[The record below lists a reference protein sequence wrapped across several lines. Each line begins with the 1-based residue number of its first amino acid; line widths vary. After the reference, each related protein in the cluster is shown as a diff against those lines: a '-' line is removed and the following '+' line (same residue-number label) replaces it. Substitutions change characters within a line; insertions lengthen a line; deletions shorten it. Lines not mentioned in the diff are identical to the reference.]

1 LHSGRQG
8 PYTVNLSNRVD
19 LMVSGR
25 LSPQESTTS
34 TPRLP
39 DPGVR
44 VPRARASDIVQLAEQ
59 AGDILAR
66 AREAALAPGTK
77 KVLRKFNLK
86 EVAELVG
93 VSAKT
98 ITRAVQRNELPPGER
113 VRGNRLLF
121 TLQEI
126 HEIQDRLG
134 LKPSRDPA
142 TDKPVV
148 IAIANFKGGVGK
160 TSTAIHLGQYFA
172 LRGYRVLMIDLDAQ
186 ASLTTLFGLLP
197 DSEVATDQ
205 TALPYLEGVSDT
217 LATAIQ
223 PTYWHGLDLIAANL
237 ALYGAEFSLAN
248 RQKSEP
254 NFRFYQALK
263 AGIATVSD
271 RYDVIV
277 IDTPPALS
285 YVTTNA
291 LYAADGI
298 IVPVPPAMMDFA
310 SASLFFSLLG
320 DIQKVIDE
328 NEGGEKVFDFLGLL
342 ISKYEPGNFVHQ
354 TIHDWVRAAFQ
365 QRVLFHTMG
374 TSTVLRMGPE
384 IQTAYE
390 VGAYQ
395 GDRRT
400 LSRALEYLEGVNG
413 EIERLVRAQWPS
425 KSGPRLVQRP
435 ERASTADAPP
445 EAMA

>member
-1 LHSGRQG
+1 VAS
-8 PYTVNLSNRVD
+8 S
-19 LMVSGR
+19 R
-25 LSPQESTTS
+25 LKRNDESASPAAAA
-34 TPRLP
+34 
-39 DPGVR
+39 DPGLR
-44 VPRARASDIVQLAEQ
+44 VPKANARDIVQLASQ

-66 AREAALAPGTK
+66 AREAALAPGIK
-77 KVLRKFNLK
+77 KTLRKFNLK
-86 EVAELVG
+86 EVAELLG
-93 VSAKT
+93 LSPKT
-98 ITRAVQRNELPPGER
+98 LVRAAQRQEIPSGER

-121 TLQEI
+121 TLEEI

-134 LKPSRDPA
+134 LKPWRDPA
-142 TDKPVV
+142 TDKPITVAV
-148 IAIANFKGGVGK
+148 ANFKGGVGK
-160 TSTAIHLGQYFA
+160 TSTSIHLGQYFA
-172 LRGYRVLMIDLDAQ
+172 LRGYRTLMIDLDAQ

-197 DSEVATDQ
+197 DSEVDTSK
-205 TALPYLEGVSDT
+205 TALPYLEGDAET
-217 LATAIQ
+217 LSNAIQ

-237 ALYGAEFSLAN
+237 ALYGAEFTLAN
-248 RQKSEP
+248 RQKTEE

-263 AGIATVSD
+263 RGIATVSD
-271 RYDVIV
+271 RYDVII

-285 YVTTNA
+285 YITTNA

-320 DIQKVIDE
+320 DIIGVIDQ

-342 ISKYEPGNFVHQ
+342 ISKYEQGNFVHQ

-374 TSTVLRMGPE
+374 STAVLRIGPE

-390 VGAYQ
+390 IGQYQ

-400 LSRALEYLEGVNG
+400 LARALEYLEGVNG

-425 KSGPRLVQRP
+425 KAGLRP
-435 ERASTADAPP
+435 VTRTESAP
-445 EAMA
+445 

>member
-1 LHSGRQG
+1 MAS
-8 PYTVNLSNRVD
+8 S
-19 LMVSGR
+19 R
-25 LSPQESTTS
+25 LKRKDEAEPPSSAAT
-34 TPRLP
+34 
-39 DPGVR
+39 DPGFR
-44 VPRARASDIVQLAEQ
+44 VPKASARDIVQLASQ
-59 AGDILAR
+59 AGEILAR
-66 AREAALAPGTK
+66 AREAALAPGIK
-77 KVLRKFNLK
+77 KTLRKFNLK
-86 EVAELVG
+86 EVAELLG
-93 VSAKT
+93 LSPKT
-98 ITRAVQRNELPPGER
+98 LVRAAQRQEIPSGER

-121 TLQEI
+121 TLEEI

-134 LKPSRDPA
+134 LKPWRDPA
-142 TDKPVV
+142 TDKPMTVAV
-148 IAIANFKGGVGK
+148 ANFKGGVGK
-160 TSTAIHLGQYFA
+160 TSTSIHLGQHFA
-172 LRGYRVLMIDLDAQ
+172 LHGYRTLMIDLDAQ

-197 DSEVATDQ
+197 DSEVGTEK
-205 TALPYLEGVSDT
+205 TALPYLEGDTDT
-217 LATAIQ
+217 LADAIQ

-237 ALYGAEFSLAN
+237 ALYGAEFTLAN
-248 RQKSEP
+248 RQKTEE

-263 AGIATVSD
+263 RGIATVSD
-271 RYDVIV
+271 RYDVII

-298 IVPVPPAMMDFA
+298 VVPVPPAMMDFA

-320 DIQKVIDE
+320 DIIEVIDQ

-342 ISKYEPGNFVHQ
+342 ISKYEQGNFVHQ

-374 TSTVLRMGPE
+374 STAVLRIGPE

-390 VGAYQ
+390 IGQYQ

-400 LSRALEYLEGVNG
+400 LTRALEYLEGVNG

-425 KSGPRLVQRP
+425 KAGLRP
-435 ERASTADAPP
+435 VARVEGAA
-445 EAMA
+445 

>member
-1 LHSGRQG
+1 VAS
-8 PYTVNLSNRVD
+8 S
-19 LMVSGR
+19 R
-25 LSPQESTTS
+25 LTRHESTVS
-34 TPRLP
+34 TVPQAP
-39 DPGVR
+39 DLGVR
-44 VPRARASDIVQLAEQ
+44 VPRARARDIVQLAEQ
-59 AGDILAR
+59 AGEILAR
-66 AREAALAPGTK
+66 AREASLAPGTT

-86 EVAELVG
+86 EVAELLG

-98 ITRAVQRNELPPGER
+98 ITRAVQRNELPAGER

-121 TLQEI
+121 SLEEI

-134 LKPSRDPA
+134 LKPWRDPV
-142 TDKPVV
+142 TDKPMVV
-148 IAIANFKGGVGK
+148 AIANFKGGVGK

-172 LRGYRVLMIDLDAQ
+172 LRGYRVLMVDLDAQ

-197 DSEVATDQ
+197 DSEVATEK
-205 TALPYLEGVSDT
+205 TTLPYLQGDATT
-217 LATAIQ
+217 LADAIQ
-223 PTYWHGLDLIAANL
+223 STYWHGLDLIAANL
-237 ALYGAEFSLAN
+237 TLYGAEFSLAN

-263 AGIATVSD
+263 QGLATVSD
-271 RYDVIV
+271 RYDVII

-320 DIQKVIDE
+320 DIQQVIDD

-342 ISKYEPGNFVHQ
+342 ISRYEPGNFVHQ

-390 VGAYQ
+390 IGAYQ

-400 LSRALEYLEGVNG
+400 LARALEYLEGVNG

-425 KSGPRLVQRP
+425 KAAPRLVAKP
-435 ERASTADAPP
+435 ERLHEATA
-445 EAMA
+445 

>member
-1 LHSGRQG
+1 MAS
-8 PYTVNLSNRVD
+8 S
-19 LMVSGR
+19 R
-25 LSPQESTTS
+25 LTRQESS
-34 TPRLP
+34 PSGP
-39 DPGVR
+39 GPASDPGVR
-44 VPRARASDIVQLAEQ
+44 VPKARASDIVHLAEQ
-59 AGDILAR
+59 AGEILAR

-86 EVAELVG
+86 EVAELLG
-93 VSAKT
+93 ISAKT
-98 ITRAVQRNELPPGER
+98 ITRAVQRQELPPGER

-121 TLQEI
+121 TLEEI
-126 HEIQDRLG
+126 HAIQDRLG
-134 LKPSRDPA
+134 LKPWRDPA
-142 TDKPVV
+142 TDKAVV
-148 IAIANFKGGVGK
+148 VAIANFKGGVGK
-160 TSTAIHLGQYFA
+160 TSTAIHLGQHFA

-197 DSEVATDQ
+197 DSEVATEM
-205 TALPYLEGVSDT
+205 TALPFLEGETDT
-217 LATAIQ
+217 LAGAIQ
-223 PTYWHGLDLIAANL
+223 STYWHGLDLIAANL

-263 AGIATVSD
+263 QGIATISD
-271 RYDVIV
+271 NYDVIV

-298 IVPVPPAMMDFA
+298 VVPVPPAMMDFA

-390 VGAYQ
+390 IGAYQ

-400 LSRALEYLEGVNG
+400 LSRALEYLQGVNG

-425 KSGPRLVQRP
+425 KTQPRLVPRA
-435 ERASTADAPP
+435 ERSPA
-445 EAMA
+445 EVLG

>member
-1 LHSGRQG
+1 MHSGGQS
-8 PYTVNLSNRVD
+8 PYTINLKFRVD
-19 LMVSGR
+19 RMASGR
-25 LSPQESTTS
+25 LTRDESTGS
-34 TPRLP
+34 APSP
-39 DPGVR
+39 AADPGAR
-44 VPRARASDIVQLAEQ
+44 VPRARARDIVQLAEQ

-66 AREAALAPGTK
+66 AREAALAPGTRK
-77 KVLRKFNLK
+77 ILRKFNLK
-86 EVAELVG
+86 EVAELIG

-98 ITRAVQRNELPPGER
+98 ITRGVQRKELPAGER

-121 TLQEI
+121 SLEEI
-126 HEIQDRLG
+126 HEIQQRLDLRPG
-134 LKPSRDPA
+134 RDPA
-142 TDKPVV
+142 TDKAVV
-148 IAIANFKGGVGK
+148 VAIANFKGGVGK
-160 TSTAIHLGQYFA
+160 TSTAIHLGQHFA

-197 DSEVATDQ
+197 DSEVATDK
-205 TALPYLEGVSDT
+205 TALPYLEGDAPS
-217 LATAIQ
+217 LASAIQ
-223 PTYWHGLDLIAANL
+223 RTYWHGLDLIAANL

-271 RYDVIV
+271 AYDVIV

-390 VGAYQ
+390 IGAYQ

-400 LSRALEYLEGVNG
+400 LARALEYLEGVNG
-413 EIERLVRAQWPS
+413 EIERMVRAQWPS
-425 KSGPRLVQRP
+425 KTAARTAMKP
-435 ERASTADAPP
+435 ERALAA
-445 EAMA
+445 EAAA

>member
-1 LHSGRQG
+1 
-8 PYTVNLSNRVD
+8 
-19 LMVSGR
+19 MV
-25 LSPQESTTS
+25 LTAPAAA
-34 TPRLP
+34 

-44 VPRARASDIVQLAEQ
+44 VPRARARDIVQLAEQ
-59 AGDILAR
+59 AGEILAR
-66 AREAALAPGTK
+66 AREAALAPGTT

-86 EVAELVG
+86 EVAELIG
-93 VSAKT
+93 VSSKT
-98 ITRAVQRNELPPGER
+98 ITRAVSRNEVPTGER

-121 TLQEI
+121 TLEEI

-134 LKPSRDPA
+134 LKPWRDPS
-142 TDKPVV
+142 TDRAVV
-148 IAIANFKGGVGK
+148 VAIANFKGGVGK

-197 DSEVATDQ
+197 DSEVATEK
-205 TALPYLEGVSDT
+205 TALPYLEGEAST
-217 LATAIQ
+217 LADAIQ

-248 RQKSEP
+248 RQKSVP

-263 AGIATVSD
+263 DGIATVSD

-328 NEGGEKVFDFLGLL
+328 NEGGEKD
-342 ISKYEPGNFVHQ
+342 EPGNFVHQ

-384 IQTAYE
+384 ILTAYE
-390 VGAYQ
+390 IGAYQ

-400 LSRALEYLEGVNG
+400 LARALEYLDGVNG

-425 KSGPRLVQRP
+425 KAAPRLVARS
-435 ERASTADAPP
+435 ERA
-445 EAMA
+445 EASA

>member
-1 LHSGRQG
+1 
-8 PYTVNLSNRVD
+8 VA
-19 LMVSGR
+19 SGR
-25 LSPQESTTS
+25 LSRHEPTVSTA
-34 TPRLP
+34 PKAA

-44 VPRARASDIVQLAEQ
+44 VPRARARDIVQLAEQ

-66 AREAALAPGTK
+66 AREAALAPGTA

-86 EVAELVG
+86 EVAELLG

-98 ITRAVQRNELPPGER
+98 ITRAVQRNEVPTGER

-121 TLQEI
+121 KLEEI
-126 HEIQDRLG
+126 HEIRDRLE
-134 LKPSRDPA
+134 LKPGRDPS
-142 TDKPVV
+142 TDKAVV
-148 IAIANFKGGVGK
+148 VAIANFKGGVGK

-197 DSEVATDQ
+197 DSEVATEK
-205 TALPYLEGVSDT
+205 TALPFLEGETAT
-217 LATAIQ
+217 LADAIQ
-223 PTYWHGLDLIAANL
+223 RTYWHGLDLIASNL

-248 RQKSEP
+248 RQKSVP

-263 AGIATVSD
+263 DGIATVSD

-342 ISKYEPGNFVHQ
+342 ISRYEPGNFVHQ

-390 VGAYQ
+390 IGAYQ

-400 LSRALEYLEGVNG
+400 LSRALEYLDGVNG

-425 KSGPRLVQRP
+425 KAAPRLVAKP
-435 ERASTADAPP
+435 ERVA
-445 EAMA
+445 EAAL

>member
-1 LHSGRQG
+1 MAS
-8 PYTVNLSNRVD
+8 S
-19 LMVSGR
+19 R
-25 LSPQESTTS
+25 LKRKEEGEIPSSVAT
-34 TPRLP
+34 
-39 DPGVR
+39 DPGFR
-44 VPRARASDIVQLAEQ
+44 VPKASASDIVQLASQ
-59 AGDILAR
+59 AGEILSR
-66 AREAALAPGTK
+66 AREAALAPGIK
-77 KVLRKFNLK
+77 KTLRKFNLK

-93 VSAKT
+93 LSPKT
-98 ITRAVQRNELPPGER
+98 LVRAAQRQEIPSGER

-121 TLQEI
+121 TLEEI

-134 LKPSRDPA
+134 LKPWRDPK
-142 TDKPVV
+142 TDKAMTVAV
-148 IAIANFKGGVGK
+148 ANFKGGVGK
-160 TSTAIHLGQYFA
+160 TSTAIHLGQHFA
-172 LRGYRVLMIDLDAQ
+172 LHGYRVLMIDLDAQ

-197 DSEVATDQ
+197 DSEVGTDK
-205 TALPYLEGVSDT
+205 TALPYLEGDTDT
-217 LATAIQ
+217 LADAIQ

-237 ALYGAEFSLAN
+237 ALYGAEFTLAN
-248 RQKSEP
+248 RQKTEP

-263 AGIATVSD
+263 SGIATVSD
-271 RYDVIV
+271 RYDVII

-285 YVTTNA
+285 YITTNA

-320 DIQKVIDE
+320 DIIGVIDQ
-328 NEGGEKVFDFLGLL
+328 NEGGGKVFDFLGLL
-342 ISKYEPGNFVHQ
+342 ISKYEQGNFVHQ

-374 TSTVLRMGPE
+374 STAVLRIGPE

-390 VGAYQ
+390 IGQYQ

-425 KSGPRLVQRP
+425 KAQPRLVARSERP
-435 ERASTADAPP
+435 IAEAAP
-445 EAMA
+445 

>member
-1 LHSGRQG
+1 
-8 PYTVNLSNRVD
+8 
-19 LMVSGR
+19 MASGR
-25 LSPQESTTS
+25 LKRQDLAGAASQNPV
-34 TPRLP
+34 

-44 VPRARASDIVQLAEQ
+44 VPKARAADIVQLAEQ
-59 AGDILAR
+59 AGEILAR
-66 AREAALAPGTK
+66 AREAALAPGTQ

-86 EVAELVG
+86 EVAELIG

-98 ITRAVQRNELPPGER
+98 ITRGVQRNELPSGER

-121 TLQEI
+121 TLEEI
-126 HEIQDRLG
+126 HDIQQRLG
-134 LKPSRDPA
+134 LRPWRDPA
-142 TDKPVV
+142 TDRPIVV
-148 IAIANFKGGVGK
+148 AIANFKGGVGK
-160 TSTAIHLGQYFA
+160 TSTAIHLGQHFA
-172 LRGYRVLMIDLDAQ
+172 LRGYRVLMVDLDAQ

-197 DSEVATDQ
+197 DSEVATEK
-205 TALPYLEGVSDT
+205 TALPYLEGDTDT
-217 LATAIQ
+217 LAGAVQ
-223 PTYWHGLDLIAANL
+223 KTYWHGLDLIAANL
-237 ALYGAEFSLAN
+237 ALYGAEFSLAS
-248 RQKSEP
+248 RQTKEP

-263 AGIATVSD
+263 VGLATISHD
-271 RYDVIV
+271 YDVIV

-320 DIQKVIDE
+320 DIQKVIDA

-400 LSRALEYLEGVNG
+400 LARALEYLAGVNG

-425 KSGPRLVQRP
+425 KTTPRLVAKP
-435 ERASTADAPP
+435 DRAVTAESNA
-445 EAMA
+445 

>member
-1 LHSGRQG
+1 MAS
-8 PYTVNLSNRVD
+8 S
-19 LMVSGR
+19 R
-25 LSPQESTTS
+25 LKREEAVTTS
-34 TPRLP
+34 PAT
-39 DPGVR
+39 DPGLR
-44 VPRARASDIVQLAEQ
+44 VPKASAADIVQLASQ
-59 AGDILAR
+59 AGEILSR
-66 AREAALAPGTK
+66 AREAALAPGIK
-77 KVLRKFNLK
+77 KTLRKFNLK
-86 EVAELVG
+86 EVATLLG
-93 VSAKT
+93 ISAKT
-98 ITRAVQRNELPPGER
+98 ITRAVQRQEIPAGER

-121 TLQEI
+121 TLEEI

-134 LKPSRDPA
+134 LKPWRDPA
-142 TDKPVV
+142 TDKAMTVAV
-148 IAIANFKGGVGK
+148 ANFKGGVGK
-160 TSTAIHLGQYFA
+160 TSTSIHLGQHFA
-172 LRGYRVLMIDLDAQ
+172 LHGYRTLMIDLDAQ

-197 DSEVATDQ
+197 DSEVSTDK
-205 TALPYLEGVSDT
+205 TALPYLEGDVDT
-217 LATAIQ
+217 LADAIQ

-237 ALYGAEFSLAN
+237 ALYGAEFTLAN
-248 RQKSEP
+248 RQKAEP

-263 AGIATVSD
+263 NGIATVSD
-271 RYDVIV
+271 RYDVII

-298 IVPVPPAMMDFA
+298 VVPVPPAMMDFA

-320 DIQKVIDE
+320 DIIGVIDQ
-328 NEGGEKVFDFLGLL
+328 NEGGGKVFDFLGLL
-342 ISKYEPGNFVHQ
+342 ISKYEQGNFVHQ

-400 LSRALEYLEGVNG
+400 LARALEYLDGVNG

-425 KSGPRLVQRP
+425 KS
-435 ERASTADAPP
+435 APP
-445 EAMA
+445 LVAKSERLAEAIV

>member
-1 LHSGRQG
+1 
-8 PYTVNLSNRVD
+8 
-19 LMVSGR
+19 MASGR
-25 LSPQESTTS
+25 LSRHEPTVSTA
-34 TPRLP
+34 PKAA

-44 VPRARASDIVQLAEQ
+44 VPRARARDIVQLAEQ

-66 AREAALAPGTK
+66 AREAALAPGTA

-86 EVAELVG
+86 EVAELLG

-98 ITRAVQRNELPPGER
+98 ITRAVQRNEVPTGER

-121 TLQEI
+121 KLEEI
-126 HEIQDRLG
+126 HEIRDRLE
-134 LKPSRDPA
+134 LKPGRDPS
-142 TDKPVV
+142 TDKAVV
-148 IAIANFKGGVGK
+148 VAIANFKGGVGK

-197 DSEVATDQ
+197 DSEVATEK
-205 TALPYLEGVSDT
+205 TALPFLEGETAT
-217 LATAIQ
+217 LADAIQ
-223 PTYWHGLDLIAANL
+223 RTYWHGLDLIASNL

-248 RQKSEP
+248 RQKSVP

-263 AGIATVSD
+263 DGIATVSD

-342 ISKYEPGNFVHQ
+342 ISRYEPGNFVHQ

-390 VGAYQ
+390 IGAYQ

-400 LSRALEYLEGVNG
+400 LSRALEYLDGVNG

-425 KSGPRLVQRP
+425 KAAPRLVAKP
-435 ERASTADAPP
+435 ERVA
-445 EAMA
+445 EAAL

>member
-1 LHSGRQG
+1 
-8 PYTVNLSNRVD
+8 
-19 LMVSGR
+19 MVSGR
-25 LSPQESTTS
+25 VTPQQSTIFASHPFT
-34 TPRLP
+34 

-44 VPRARASDIVQLAEQ
+44 VPRARARDIVQLAEQ

-86 EVAELVG
+86 EVAELIG

-98 ITRAVQRNELPPGER
+98 ITRAAQRNELPAGER

-126 HEIQDRLG
+126 HEIQGRLG
-134 LKPSRDPA
+134 LRPWRDPT

-148 IAIANFKGGVGK
+148 VAIANFKGGVGK

-172 LRGYRVLMIDLDAQ
+172 LHGYRVLMVDLDAQ

-205 TALPYLEGVSDT
+205 TALPYLEGDTDT

-254 NFRFYQALK
+254 NFRFYQALR
-263 AGIATVSD
+263 AGLATVSD
-271 RYDVIV
+271 RYDVII

-298 IVPVPPAMMDFA
+298 VVPVPPAMMDFA

-400 LSRALEYLEGVNG
+400 LARALEYLEGVNG

-425 KSGPRLVQRP
+425 KTGARALP
-435 ERASTADAPP
+435 RASEEPAAPAPVPEGTA
-445 EAMA
+445 

>member
-1 LHSGRQG
+1 MASSRLKR
-8 PYTVNLSNRVD
+8 RDD
-19 LMVSGR
+19 LQ
-25 LSPQESTTS
+25 PAATAAA
-34 TPRLP
+34 
-39 DPGVR
+39 DPGLR
-44 VPRARASDIVQLAEQ
+44 VPKANAQDIARLAQQ
-59 AGDILAR
+59 ATDILSR
-66 AREAALAPGTK
+66 AREAALAPGVK
-77 KVLRKFNLK
+77 KTLRKFNLK
-86 EVAELVG
+86 EVAELLAI
-93 VSAKT
+93 SPKT
-98 ITRAVQRNELPPGER
+98 LVRAAQRGDIPGGER

-121 TLQEI
+121 SLEEI
-126 HEIQDRLG
+126 HDIQSRLG
-134 LKPSRDPA
+134 LSPSRDPA
-142 TDKPVV
+142 TDKPIV
-148 IAIANFKGGVGK
+148 IAVANFKGGVGK
-160 TSTAIHLGQYFA
+160 TSTSIHLGQHFA

-186 ASLTTLFGLLP
+186 ASLTTLFGMLP
-197 DSEVATDQ
+197 DSEVDSTH
-205 TALPYLEGVSDT
+205 TALPYLEGDTDT
-217 LATAIQ
+217 LAGAIQ

-263 AGIATVSD
+263 QGIATVSAD
-271 RYDVIV
+271 YDVIV

-285 YVTTNA
+285 YITTNA

-320 DIQKVIDE
+320 DIIEVIDK

-342 ISKYEPGNFVHQ
+342 ISKYEQGNYVHQ

-374 TSTVLRMGPE
+374 STAVLRVGPE

-390 VGAYQ
+390 VGQYA

-425 KSGPRLVQRP
+425 KSGPRPAPRP
-435 ERASTADAPP
+435 DNAA
-445 EAMA
+445 